1 MTKDK
6 AAIDCTV
13 SELSGAEAFDLLQ
26 ECTSKLLVKPGNAAT
41 LNNWI
46 KRVLIHHCAFIGS
59 QPRLQAALSPLKEAL
74 ESRLSLRRSLARM
87 RGRVRMTR
95 DLGNELLHA
104 QLVVAQGK
112 EEEIESGRDSQ
123 TPLVEYVEGQS
134 ETEDEDDEDD
144 EQEEDE
150 EEEDIGDC
158 DIWDD
163 ESDGE

>member
-1 MTKDK
+1 
-6 AAIDCTV
+6 
-13 SELSGAEAFDLLQ
+13 
-26 ECTSKLLVKPGNAAT
+26 
-41 LNNWI
+41 
-46 KRVLIHHCAFIGS
+46 
-59 QPRLQAALSPLKEAL
+59 
-74 ESRLSLRRSLARM
+74 M

-112 EEEIESGRDSQ
+112 QEEIESGRDSQ